1 MSDQEMQFADPDWKP
16 TQPLGTKTGSQD
28 EETFSPQ
35 PINADQREQSQWRAA
50 PPPPHQQEAYRGIP
64 PYMGQAPQQMQ
75 GGAFRQ
81 RPYRRGGRGLWFWI
95 ILAFIIIGLMSGG
108 FGSAFNRFGD
118 GGRMDQQPGG
128 QVAPQTQFFTVAGTP
143 TVVIND
149 DGGAINV
156 QTSSD
161 STSVVTVQATN
172 NDGFF
177 HNPNDAKL
185 NASQNG
191 NTINASVPDNGP
203 GSADITVTVP
213 QDSNLQLTTANG
225 DIHVN
230 GISGQMTL
238 TTNDGT
244 VQMTNDALTG
254 QSKITTAGGD
264 INFDGTIDK
273 SGAYQFQSGSGSIT
287 VTLPGTPAFH
297 LDASTNSGS
306 IDASDF
312 PGVHVQSNNS
322 GSGAKANGNTG
333 GNSPGAT
340 VTLNSDTG
348 IINLHQASKVNSSFP

>member
-16 TQPLGTKTGSQD
+16 SQQLGTKTGSQD
-28 EETFSPQ
+28 GETFSPQ

-50 PPPPHQQEAYRGIP
+50 PPPPHQQEAYGGIP

-118 GGRMDQQPGG
+118 GGRMDQRPGG
-128 QVAPQTQFFTVAGTP
+128 PLAPQTQFFNVTDTP
-143 TVVIND
+143 TLVIND
-149 DGGAINV
+149 DSGAINV
-156 QTSSD
+156 LTSNSP
-161 STSVVTVQATN
+161 SRVTVQATDN
-172 NDGFF
+172 EVTTRQD
-177 HNPNDAKL
+177 
-185 NASQNG
+185 G
-191 NTINASVPDNGP
+191 NTINASVPDNGQGP
-203 GSADITVTVP
+203 ADITVTVP
-213 QDSNLQLTTANG
+213 QHSNLQLTTANG
-225 DIHVN
+225 EIQVN

-264 INFDGTIDK
+264 INFN
-273 SGAYQFQSGSGSIT
+273 

-312 PGVHVQSNNS
+312 PSVHVQSNNS
-322 GSGAKANGNTG
+322 GLGAKASGNIG
-333 GNSPGAT
+333 GNSSGAT

-348 IINLHQASKVNSSFP
+348 NINLHQASKVNSSFP

>member
-16 TQPLGTKTGSQD
+16 SQQLGTKTGSQ
-28 EETFSPQ
+28 EGETFTPQ
-35 PINADQREQSQWRAA
+35 PINADRLEQSQWRAA
-50 PPPPHQQEAYRGIP
+50 PPPPHQQAAYGGIP
-64 PYMGQAPQQMQ
+64 PYTGQVPQQMQ

-108 FGSAFNRFGD
+108 FSSAFNRFGD
-118 GGRMDQQPGG
+118 SGRIYQQPGG
-128 QVAPQTQFFTVAGTP
+128 QVAPQTQSFTVSGPP
-143 TVVIND
+143 TLVIND
-149 DGGAINV
+149 DSGAITV
-156 QTSSD
+156 LTSSD
-161 STSVVTVQATN
+161 STNVTVQATN

-177 HNPNDAKL
+177 RNPNDAKL

-213 QDSNLQLTTANG
+213 QDSNLRLTTANG
-225 DIHVN
+225 DIQVN

-238 TTNDGT
+238 TTTDGS

-254 QSKITTAGGD
+254 SSNITTSGGD

-273 SGAYQFQSGSGSIT
+273 SGTYQFQSGSGSIT
-287 VTLPGTPAFH
+287 VTLPGAPAFH

-306 IDASDF
+306 INASDF
-312 PGVHVQSNNS
+312 PGVHVQSSNS
-322 GSGAKANGNTG
+322 GSAKANGNIG
-333 GNSPGAT
+333 GNSPGAS
-340 VTLNSDTG
+340 VALNSDTG
-348 IINLHQASKVNSSFP
+348 DINLHQASKVNSSFP

>member
-16 TQPLGTKTGSQD
+16 SQQLGTKTGSQD
-28 EETFSPQ
+28 GETFSPQ

-50 PPPPHQQEAYRGIP
+50 PPPPHQQEAYGGIP
-64 PYMGQAPQQMQ
+64 PYMGQIPQQMQ

-118 GGRMDQQPGG
+118 GGRIEEQPGG
-128 QVAPQTQFFTVAGTP
+128 QVAPQTQIFTVAGTP
-143 TVVIND
+143 PTLVIND
-149 DGGAINV
+149 DSGAINV
-156 QTSSD
+156 QTNSD
-161 STSVVTVQATN
+161 STSVTVQATN

-177 HNPNDAKL
+177 HNPSNAKL

-203 GSADITVTVP
+203 GSADITVTAP
-213 QDSNLQLTTANG
+213 QGSNLQLTTANG

-238 TTNDGT
+238 TTTDGN

-254 QSKITTAGGD
+254 SSKITTSDGN

-287 VTLPGTPAFH
+287 VTLPGAPAFH

-306 IDASDF
+306 IHANGF
-312 PGVHVQSNNS
+312 PRLNVQGNNS
-322 GSGAKANGNTG
+322 AGSSTRETGNIG

-340 VTLNSDTG
+340 VTLHSDTG
-348 IINLHQASKVNSSFP
+348 DINLYQP